1 MAQKRIKSHIEKL
14 KDKLYSPTQKIKPKP
29 RADFYED
36 VHEAPVEWQ
45 KETPK
50 PVKIRKSLLA
60 NSVFRNFFIGAI
72 GFFIIASAFGAY
84 MFFGGSNTV
93 SADNIE
99 INILGNAFVSGGEE
113 LPLKI
118 EIVNRNNVALE
129 YVDLLLEYQEGAG
142 AGESLKRDRVT
153 VGTVPAG
160 GKTEQLVNLILFG
173 QQGTTRDINIT
184 LEYRVSGSSSIFIK
198 PELYVVNISSTPVNI
213 LVEGPSVTNT
223 NQNIS
228 FDITTSLN
236 TENAIPKMMLV
247 VNYPPGFDFKSA
259 TPAPTFSN
267 NTWVLG
273 DLDKGAEKKIRINGV
288 IVADSGTD
296 RAFNIYTGTANPQD
310 EQRIGTQLNSQSYVL
325 AIEKPFIDLVLATS
339 GSSSQEIVAQSDR
352 MTQGEIRFT
361 NNLETKITD
370 VEVTAKFSGNVFDV
384 SSVETENGFYD
395 SSKQTIVW
403 NSQTEEMLDEINPGD
418 RGKLGFAFKP
428 SVSASSSV
436 RNPEINI
443 EISVRGRDPS
453 VGNTF
458 QNITSFIKQKV
469 KFSTSMQMTG
479 YALYNSGP
487 FENTGPVPAVPGQ
500 PTTYTILLSVANTTN
515 KVSGAKVK
523 SVLPLYVDW
532 VGAVSPSS
540 QSVNY
545 DSATREVIWDIGN
558 VEAGTG
564 TTFSPR
570 QVYFKVRLNPSNS
583 QSGSNPNLLLDP
595 TLTGKDT
602 FTQVDIIRNMQPIN
616 TRLNRDSGYNAQNDG
631 VQ

>member
-325 AIEKPFIDLVLATS
+325 AIEKPFIDLVLATG
-339 GSSSQEIVAQSDR
+339 GSSSQEVVAQSDK

-395 SSKQTIVW
+395 SAKQTIVW

>member
-325 AIEKPFIDLVLATS
+325 AIEKPFIDLVLTTG
-339 GSSSQEIVAQSDR
+339 GSSSQEVVAQSDK

-395 SSKQTIVW
+395 SAKQTIVW

-428 SVSASSSV
+428 SASASSSA